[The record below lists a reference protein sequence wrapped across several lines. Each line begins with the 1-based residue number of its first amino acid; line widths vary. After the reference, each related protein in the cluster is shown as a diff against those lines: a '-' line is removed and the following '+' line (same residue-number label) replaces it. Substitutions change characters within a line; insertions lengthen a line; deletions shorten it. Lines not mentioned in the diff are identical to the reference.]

1 MTEHARNLKKD
12 RDQLVAE
19 RNRLFHMFWE
29 NPLEIRL
36 ALEIK
41 VIDDQVAEYNER
53 IRVEDKNAELQEKK
67 PIDITK
73 VASRIERPLLQK
85 ANSR

>member
-1 MTEHARNLKKD
+1 MPEQERNLRKD

-19 RNRLFHMFWE
+19 RNRLFHMFLE

-36 ALEIK
+36 ASEIK

-53 IRVEDKNAELQEKK
+53 IRAEDKNAGLHEKK
-67 PIDITK
+67 PPGFTK
-73 VASRIERPLLQK
+73 VSSRIERPLLQK